1 MFLEI
6 NVGLFYLF
14 EGLFHAKKIFAE
26 KKTAKINAITKSKVV
41 QKVEKFQAPY
51 TATLRNPAE
60 KDHPNFRLDTIM
72 G

>member
-1 MFLEI
+1 MPNLDQS
-6 NVGLFYLF
+6 LFKTVS
-14 EGLFHAKKIFAE
+14 EDGAVTV
-26 KKTAKINAITKSKVV
+26 KTAKINAITKSKVV

-51 TATLRNPAE
+51 TATLRNTAE